1 MAIEG
6 EGRVREL
13 LGGVPSKEVDQRDRW
28 QDEGGHEREVH
39 CDCDG
44 KTGGRRR
51 RCNQRGVVDS
61 RDHAAGGGATHVV
74 PALLESCVSLQQYSK
89 TVSHGRP

>member
-1 MAIEG
+1 MREDMTEKSTVIVMA
-6 EGRVREL
+6 R
-13 LGGVPSKEVDQRDRW
+13 LGG
-28 QDEGGHEREVH
+28 
-39 CDCDG
+39 
-44 KTGGRRR
+44 RR